1 MILIQV
7 FLIIKTVIKL
17 QLDFNDISLVG
28 DYLGNLFKL
37 LIFSIL
43 NGILIISTF
52 TKIIKSLFR

>member
-52 TKIIKSLFR
+52 TKIIKSLFC

>member
-1 MILIQV
+1 MILILV

-52 TKIIKSLFR
+52 TKIIKSLFC